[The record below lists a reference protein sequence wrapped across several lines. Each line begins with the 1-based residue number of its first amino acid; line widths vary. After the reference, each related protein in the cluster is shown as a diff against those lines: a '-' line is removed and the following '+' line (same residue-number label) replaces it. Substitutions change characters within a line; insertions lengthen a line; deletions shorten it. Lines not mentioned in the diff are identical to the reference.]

1 MSQNSPSLEELRKS
15 AERSRG
21 DLAQTVGQLRTK
33 VSGAVSDA
41 RETVSP
47 DHLKAQ
53 LSDYIQTSG
62 QRLLEQARENPLQA
76 LAIGAGVAYPLAGVV
91 RSIPIPV
98 LLVGSGLFLLSKQ
111 NQKRAVEKMTEV
123 GKSLSASAS
132 GALDAGTDTATRTFH
147 DLRDKAADSLASLGA
162 KASDIGTSV
171 TGSVSGA
178 VRGAAFSV
186 NSPYSE
192 ATAEETA
199 SASVQPGAAK
209 QALNAAQANL
219 ASAASS
225 ITTQAGDLLDSASTA
240 SLDAVRRAKV
250 NSAAIS
256 RDAGKYLVGAT
267 RQNPLVVGGLALAA
281 GMVIA
286 SLLPR
291 TRVEGVALGPANK
304 VIKDKAR
311 AAASQGLDLAQRVAS
326 AAIEETTHRAKAEG
340 FGADAVG
347 SAVSDIGSRIIKVA
361 ENATTTAFATVE
373 HTSDQAHDH
382 QNDPRSTL

>member
-21 DLAQTVGQLRTK
+21 ELAQTVGQLRTK

-53 LSDYIQTSG
+53 LGDYVQASG

-76 LAIGAGVAYPLAGVV
+76 LAIGAGIAYPLAGVI
-91 RSIPIPV
+91 RAIPVPV

-111 NQKRAVEKMTEV
+111 NQKRAVQKMTEV

-132 GALDAGTDTATRTFH
+132 GVLDAGTDTATRTFH
-147 DLRDKAADSLASLGA
+147 DLRDKAADSLSSFGA
-162 KASDIGTSV
+162 KATDIGTSMAS
-171 TGSVSGA
+171 SVSGA
-178 VRGAAFSV
+178 VRGATSDV
-186 NSPYSE
+186 NGLYSE
-192 ATAEETA
+192 PSAEASSA
-199 SASVQPGAAK
+199 SAQPNAVK
-209 QALNAAQANL
+209 QTLNTAQASV

-225 ITTQAGDLLDSASTA
+225 ITAQAGDLLDSASTA
-240 SLDAVRRAKV
+240 SFDAVRRAKD

-256 RDAGKYLVGAT
+256 RNAGEYLVRAT
-267 RQNPLVVGGLALAA
+267 QQNPLMVGGLALAA

-286 SLLPR
+286 GLLPR
-291 TRVEGVALGPANK
+291 TRAEGVALGPASK
-304 VIKDKAR
+304 VLKDKAQ

-340 FGADAVG
+340 FSADAVR
-347 SAVSDIGSRIIKVA
+347 SAVSDIGSRISKVA

-373 HTSDQAHDH
+373 HTSDHTEDH